1 MILLFMS
8 FLFAGLAQFLI
19 PNSTA
24 KKGLSIGLFILQIST
39 ILSLF
44 ASTPKQVLHV
54 GAWPH
59 FAGITWYADTLS
71 ISFSCLVVLLFLP
84 AYLSSLSKLSNFQQ
98 ALLHF
103 FAAGLVGAFFTSDL
117 LNLFVMFEIVVIS
130 SFTFFAQSN
139 ALFRSKLF
147 VWASVIGSAFY
158 LVAIALIYK
167 SFGTVSMADLGVYL
181 TSNSGPQVELLFWI
195 MGFVFL
201 LKAGLWPL
209 CFWMPSSYPSLP
221 ASSLAFFGVLS
232 SKLGVYAFAR
242 WTILSGWQPLE
253 NSAFVFEV
261 FCILGLLFLCAGAFA
276 AKDLRKSLA
285 YWTMSHTCLSLLFLC
300 ILSAQA
306 FEGFLMYVFQDVIVM
321 AGLFYF
327 CSEFE
332 KAGSPKQI
340 FNRQPILSL
349 VFLLLCLSAS
359 GFPLTSGFWP
369 KIILL
374 QAASSIQLI
383 FFMTL
388 LSAILFLGLSIHYWN
403 RYFVGPQKELCSERK
418 ISASPSMALC
428 AGFAITC
435 IFVFTRFH
443 EKIRMESQASFSTNE
458 YVERILESSS
468 DVKRFSGMDSAQ

>member
-1 MILLFMS
+1 MIFLFMS

-19 PNSTA
+19 PSPRV
-24 KKGLSIGLFILQIST
+24 KKGLSIGLFILQLMT
-39 ILSLF
+39 VLSLF
-44 ASTPKQVLHV
+44 LSNPKQVIHV

-59 FAGITWYADTLS
+59 FAGITWYADILS
-71 ISFSCLVVLLFLP
+71 ASFSGLVVLLFLP

-103 FAAGLVGAFFTSDL
+103 FAAGLVGAFFTADL
-117 LNLFVMFEIVVIS
+117 FNLFVMFEIVIIS

-147 VWASVIGSAFY
+147 VWASIIGSAFY
-158 LVAIALIYK
+158 LLAIALIYK
-167 SFGTVSMADLGVYL
+167 SFGTVSMGDLAVYL
-181 TSNSGPQVELLFWI
+181 TSNSGPQVDFLYWT

-201 LKAGLWPL
+201 FKAGLWPL

-221 ASSLAFFGVLS
+221 AISLAFFGVLS

-242 WTILSGWQPLE
+242 WTILSGWRPLE

-261 FCILGLLFLCAGAFA
+261 FCVLGLLLLCAGAFA
-276 AKDLRKSLA
+276 ARDLRKSLA
-285 YWTMSHTCLSLLFLC
+285 YWSMSHTCLSLLILC
-300 ILSAQA
+300 LLSAQA

-327 CSEFE
+327 CSAFE

-349 VFLLLCLSAS
+349 FFLLLCLSAS

-374 QAASSIQLI
+374 QAATSTPLI
-383 FFMTL
+383 FSIIL
-388 LSAILFLGLSIHYWN
+388 LSALLFLGLSIHYWN
-403 RYFVGPQKELCSERK
+403 RYFIGFQKEMHSVRK
-418 ISASPSMALC
+418 ILSPFSMFLC
-428 AGFAITC
+428 VSLSIVCVF
-435 IFVFTRFH
+435 IFNRFQ
-443 EKIRMESQASFSTNE
+443 EKIGIESEASFSTNE
-458 YVERILESSS
+458 YVERVLESSLS
-468 DVKRFSGMDSAQ
+468 VKRFSEMDSLQ